1 MYKFNKGDGNG
12 WDTIVT
18 DFIKLSQKWNITLNL
33 KSGHQYRITD
43 QHHRHCL
50 MQRCVMAISHAIYFG
65 EREKVGSV
73 LFLEKIGVRQNTKI
87 NWEQLPDLVDMGVN
101 SSVSC

>member
-1 MYKFNKGDGNG
+1 MN
-12 WDTIVT
+12 
-18 DFIKLSQKWNITLNL
+18 S
-33 KSGHQYRITD
+33 
-43 QHHRHCL
+43 
-50 MQRCVMAISHAIYFG
+50 CVMVISHTIYSG

-87 NWEQLPDLVDMGVN
+87 NWEQLPDLVDMAVN

>member
-1 MYKFNKGDGNG
+1 MAE
-12 WDTIVT
+12 IP
-18 DFIKLSQKWNITLNL
+18 LSQILSNSHKNGTSHWIWNQDINGITEPY
-33 KSGHQYRITD
+33 HW
-43 QHHRHCL
+43 HCF
-50 MQRCVMAISHAIYFG
+50 MQWCVMAISHAIYFD

>member
-1 MYKFNKGDGNG
+1 MN
-12 WDTIVT
+12 
-18 DFIKLSQKWNITLNL
+18 S
-33 KSGHQYRITD
+33 
-43 QHHRHCL
+43 
-50 MQRCVMAISHAIYFG
+50 CVMVISHTIYFG

-87 NWEQLPDLVDMGVN
+87 NWEQLPDLVDMAVN